1 MAAARSS
8 PRRAAMVE
16 EEQEEVHELQ
26 EGDFTVEVVQ
36 AAAEEEEG
44 VVLTE
49 LKVRKIRI
57 WFLTE
62 ILPLIFK

>member
-57 WFLTE
+57 WVFTE

>member
-62 ILPLIFK
+62 ILLLISK

>member
-57 WFLTE
+57 WF
-62 ILPLIFK
+62 